1 MHPSIAITVVSL
13 TLAAASVFGQKVE
26 SAGAPPSELN
36 ASVAALLAKDG
47 FKVTAADG
55 KVICDLWLRAAMP
68 SGYASKEDSVSL
80 PMIPAASLL
89 GAVRFPARYAD
100 RRGQTIQAGVYTM
113 RYGNYPQNGDHQGA
127 APQRDFLVLVPAA
140 DDSNGAANLEFDPLM
155 KLSRKASGTPHPAVF
170 SFWKGE
176 GDGKPDFHKEGEN
189 DWALA
194 TKIGDVPVVVILV
207 GKSEG

>member
-1 MHPSIAITVVSL
+1 MTRSIAATLFSL
-13 TLAAASVFGQKVE
+13 TLAAAAFGQKVE
-26 SAGAPPSELN
+26 SAGAPPAELN
-36 ASVAALLAKDG
+36 ASVTALLAKDG
-47 FKVTAADG
+47 FRVTGADG
-55 KVICDLWLRAAMP
+55 KVICDLWLRAAIP
-68 SGYASKEDSVSL
+68 AGFASKEDAVSL
-80 PMIPAASLL
+80 AMIPPAALM
-89 GAVRFPARYAD
+89 GAVRFPVRYAD

-127 APQRDFLVLVPAA
+127 ASQRDFLVLVPAA
-140 DDSNGAANLEFDPLM
+140 DDAAGGTNPEFDPLM

-194 TKIGDVPVVVILV
+194 TKIGDVPVVIILA